1 MASKSTSSQQSQL
14 IPSSKEFWY
23 TSEVEEETKTI
34 TFLLSWWDKPLSF
47 TQDEFVS
54 VIGLPICK
62 DAVPLP
68 PRRPAFVQP
77 VIQSKATTDLKT
89 KKKKI
94 LTSSKLKSPH
104 KVRVLLPKKQVA
116 KIQHAEVTVFTADT
130 TKSLE
135 ASELAEEQG
144 N

>member
-1 MASKSTSSQQSQL
+1 MSLYPSLAYPFARTLFLYLQGDPDKS
-14 IPSSKEFWY
+14 
-23 TSEVEEETKTI
+23 
-34 TFLLSWWDKPLSF
+34 LS
-47 TQDEFVS
+47 
-54 VIGLPICK
+54 
-62 DAVPLP
+62 
-68 PRRPAFVQP
+68 RAFVQP